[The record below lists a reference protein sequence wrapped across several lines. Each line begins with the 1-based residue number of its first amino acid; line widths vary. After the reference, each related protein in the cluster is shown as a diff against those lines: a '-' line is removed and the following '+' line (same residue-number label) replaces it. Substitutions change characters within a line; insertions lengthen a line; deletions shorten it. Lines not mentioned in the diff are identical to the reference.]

1 MRDDRPRPDIMTM
14 SATEIEAR
22 VQAALKKRRRS
33 ARADAD
39 AASMIPPQ
47 QPHPVPPN
55 RVFRGG

>member
-1 MRDDRPRPDIMTM
+1 MPDDRPRPDIMTM

-39 AASMIPPQ
+39 AALMIPPQ
-47 QPHPVPPN
+47 QPHPAPPN